1 MITYNHNNKYKWFS
15 SIKKIFEKIKICY
28 WQSYKLVITLN
39 HTKREEVDNLQ
50 KYIIAQLKIVIGLLR
65 NVLDIL
71 ENMLAYLE
79 DN

>member
-1 MITYNHNNKYKWFS
+1 M
-15 SIKKIFEKIKICY
+15 
-28 WQSYKLVITLN
+28 ITLN
-39 HTKREEVDNLQ
+39 HTKREEVGNLQ